1 MSGSRKELWRRS
13 ESPTEVWDD
22 TDKEWEFE
30 IVGEELDEDG
40 KTSRYEVRWLNWHR
54 SDGTN
59 VTWPG
64 QKDPIPV
71 RAIKAWKQEQA
82 TRIQKILK
90 DSPSSLAI
98 KVPTTLD
105 GHLMETDL
113 RSQGYQ
119 QKLAIRRMEPS
130 QAPNKLVEHM
140 HGLLSKK
147 VHPITQQ
154 PRQSRLQASQARTS
168 TSQTSTSQAR
178 SSTASSKAGPSKQP
192 ASQERRLKL
201 EKEWT
206 AIADTSHAAPIAIVN
221 IIDDEDGPPLPPN
234 FRYVEQ
240 GYIYHKDVEE
250 IDLDAV
256 MVGCDCYEC
265 DHEGA
270 SACDCQ
276 APSRLHNRNDK
287 IFAYTPD
294 GLFNFQVASGIEVIE
309 CNKKCECNPDCV
321 NRVAQRPRKFVI
333 EVFKTSLAGWG
344 VRSQSNIKRGQVVGV
359 YSGQLITRKQAEEM
373 PLKHRGYCFD
383 LDGYEDPD
391 GNASDSDRQFTVDSR
406 QHGNWTRFINH
417 SCSPNMV
424 VYSVVYD
431 TIPEFGNPY
440 LAFAALRDIPN
451 LTELTFD
458 YDPSEGDR
466 AKKGKDKMPPG
477 ARKCHCGTE
486 GCRGWVPV

>member
-40 KTSRYEVRWLNWHR
+40 KTSR

-113 RSQGYQ
+113 RSQGYN
-119 QKLAIRRMEPS
+119 R
-130 QAPNKLVEHM
+130 N
-140 HGLLSKK
+140 LLFAAWSR
-147 VHPITQQ
+147 V
-154 PRQSRLQASQARTS
+154 RLQTSSWNICMDFLVKRYTRSLSNPDSLGCRPHKPGHQHLRHQHLKPGVAPRAR
-168 TSQTSTSQAR
+168 
-178 SSTASSKAGPSKQP
+178 KP
-192 ASQERRLKL
+192 ATQL

-294 GLFNFQVASGIEVIE
+294 
-309 CNKKCECNPDCV
+309 KCECNPDCV

-359 YSGQLITRKQAEEM
+359 YSGTRKQAEEM

-406 QHGNWTRFINH
+406 QHGQPIKLYCLCSLN
-417 SCSPNMV
+417 SPNMV

-431 TIPEFGNPY
+431 TIPEVR
-440 LAFAALRDIPN
+440 LAAPAGSKLIIVHDQVRQPVPCVCCFAGYP
-451 LTELTFD
+451 
-458 YDPSEGDR
+458 
-466 AKKGKDKMPPG
+466 
-477 ARKCHCGTE
+477 
-486 GCRGWVPV
+486 